1 MWSLRSGSEMKWKE
15 LKAKVK
21 ASIAHKHTW
30 QEDQWGKRCQ
40 VCGRIRT
47 KKFEMQ
53 NAKLSKGF
61 KFVFNAVYLALAVS
75 VLILLVWKGIDE
87 QSIRH
92 ALVVLDTNTYW
103 VFLYMF
109 VLLSMMVMRHLVFE
123 EEKA

>member
-1 MWSLRSGSEMKWKE
+1 MK
-15 LKAKVK
+15 LLDRIK
-21 ASIAHKHTW
+21 ASLKHKHEW

-40 VCGRIRT
+40 VCGRVRT

-61 KFVFNAVYLALAVS
+61 KFVFNAVYFALAIS
-75 VLILLVWKGIDE
+75 VLILVVWKGIDE

-92 ALVVLDTNTYW
+92 ALVVVDTNTYW
-103 VFLYMF
+103 IFLYIF
-109 VLLSMMVMRHLVFE
+109 VLLAMMMMKHLLLK

>member
-1 MWSLRSGSEMKWKE
+1 MK
-15 LKAKVK
+15 LLDRIK
-21 ASIAHKHTW
+21 ASLKHKHEW

-53 NAKLSKGF
+53 NAKLSNGF

-103 VFLYMF
+103 VFLYIF
-109 VLLSMMVMRHLVFE
+109 VLLFMMMMKHLVFE